1 MQYRLYTATGW
12 VVIQLFDNRIH
23 GPWKVSSKT
32 HRIFAAR
39 RFICRVDLRRH
50 ILRRWCLGCSM
61 VFQASDVDMT
71 YVERN
76 EHLDRTYSSKPS
88 HRSRG
93 VSILSVLVFS
103 LSSLYH
109 LPSYKRQKQL
119 LIVRWCAL
127 WEKDPVYS
135 FSSKNLR
142 VLPNFPLLDCP
153 WVSISIHKYPWYI
166 HDQVW
171 NRLAADCPGLSSKI
185 RPLPSYIFR
194 KATSPPHQFPLR
206 TMTLR
211 GVQASNAGA
220 AKVESAASRSEYHWI
235 SALDRQFFGTWTVE
249 RCLRTLICCSL
260 QRNRLAAHRQQRTT
274 ESMRGLCGLLR
285 IRPWRVGCL
294 EWGSH
299 EGDLMAA

>member
-1 MQYRLYTATGW
+1 MPGVFNGVPGRWCG
-12 VVIQLFDNRIH
+12 H
-23 GPWKVSSKT
+23 MWKGMST
-32 HRIFAAR
+32 WTE
-39 RFICRVDLRRH
+39 H
-50 ILRRWCLGCSM
+50 ILQSLLTAAEE
-61 VFQASDVDMT
+61 FQF
-71 YVERN
+71 YRY
-76 EHLDRTYSSKPS
+76 LC
-88 HRSRG
+88 
-93 VSILSVLVFS
+93 FS

-109 LPSYKRQKQL
+109 LLSYQRQKQL

-127 WEKDPVYS
+127 WEKDLVYS

-166 HDQVW
+166 PWSSHIKSETSSCLFVQV
-171 NRLAADCPGLSSKI
+171 LAASRDLCHRTFSS
-185 RPLPSYIFR
+185 R